1 MILAKIIIAMA
12 TEKMKKLK
20 YEAQDCSP
28 VGHVHRDCVSSGIG
42 ILKIKSKNAQHGKN
56 STQAKNF
63 LNLLNE
69 VILHPIN

>member
-28 VGHVHRDCVSSGIG
+28 VGHVHRDCAPSGVG
-42 ILKIKSKNAQHGKN
+42 ILQIKSKYAQQGKN
-56 STQAKNF
+56 STKQNF
-63 LNLLNE
+63 PE
-69 VILHPIN
+69 FTK